1 MIHILLEMRI
11 VFAKR
16 CCWGTPRE
24 ALKQQELLHRDGA
37 QETRTQGVSGGDPC
51 LPLHLVV
58 WPGEGPDSLDLL
70 GPSVKGRSHWLAG
83 NHMDKLTAVGS
94 CERGSHVVHCS
105 VAQSC
110 RTLRLYGLQHSRHP
124 CPSRSPEV
132 CSKSGPLSP

>member
-16 CCWGTPRE
+16 CCWGAPRE
-24 ALKQQELLHRDGA
+24 ALKHSTSSSTVMEPRKPA
-37 QETRTQGVSGGDPC
+37 YRVFSGGDPC
-51 LPLHLVV
+51 LPLQLAV
-58 WPGEGPDSLDLL
+58 WPGEGPASLDLL

-83 NHMDKLTAVGS
+83 NQMDKLTAVGS

-105 VAQSC
+105 VVSDS
-110 RTLRLYGLQHSRHP
+110 LRLYGLQHSRHP

-132 CSKSGPLSP
+132 CSKSCPLSQ

>member
-16 CCWGTPRE
+16 CCWGAPRE
-24 ALKQQELLHRDGA
+24 ALKHSTSSSTVMEPRKPA
-37 QETRTQGVSGGDPC
+37 YRVFSGGDPC
-51 LPLHLVV
+51 LPLQLAV

-83 NHMDKLTAVGS
+83 NQMDKLTAVGS

-110 RTLRLYGLQHSRHP
+110 PTLCDSMDCSIPDIPVLQDLLKFAQ
-124 CPSRSPEV
+124 SPV
-132 CSKSGPLSP
+132 H